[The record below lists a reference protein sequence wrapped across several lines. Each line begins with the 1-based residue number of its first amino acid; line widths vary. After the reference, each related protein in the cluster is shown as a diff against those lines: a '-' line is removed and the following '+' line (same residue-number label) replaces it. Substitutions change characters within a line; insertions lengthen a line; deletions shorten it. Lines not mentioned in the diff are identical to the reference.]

1 MQIPNISPLTTQI
14 LSLPVQGSP
23 AETTK
28 PTQPVQAELD
38 TGKPVARYDTFEPQ
52 IQQTGGV
59 SEDSGTYT
67 RVFQRTQSGQ
77 ISALL
82 DDPLD
87 DPPAIVIAPSPE
99 ELEMQRLG
107 KEYGDAMRSWNAKVD
122 ELKATVKA
130 RNYGYNETI
139 KLFKEGYADWKAN
152 LKKAN
157 PEVYLLWMERGGE
170 SE

>member
-1 MQIPNISPLTTQI
+1 MRIESAAHVPDVTQLNTQKIKPLTTEI
-14 LSLPVQGSP
+14 LSLPVTEGDVN
-23 AETTK
+23 K
-28 PTQPVQAELD
+28 
-38 TGKPVARYDTFEPQ
+38 RYDTVELTS
-52 IQQTGGV
+52 QQEGQS
-59 SEDSGTYT
+59 SEETGTYT
-67 RVFQRTQSGQ
+67 RQFKRTSSGQ

-87 DPPAIVIAPSPE
+87 DPPAIVITKSPE
-99 ELEMQRLG
+99 QLESWRKSQL
-107 KEYGDAMRSWNAKVD
+107 YWAAADSWNAKVD

-139 KLFKEGYADWKAN
+139 KLFKEGYADWKAD

-157 PEVYLLWMERGGE
+157 PEAYLLWIERAGE